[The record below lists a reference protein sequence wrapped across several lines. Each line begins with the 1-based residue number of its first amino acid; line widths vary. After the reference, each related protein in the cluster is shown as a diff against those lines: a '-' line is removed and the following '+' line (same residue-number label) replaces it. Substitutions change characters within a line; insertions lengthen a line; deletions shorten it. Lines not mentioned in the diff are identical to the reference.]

1 LTKAGLENRYVVHSL
16 RHSIA
21 VHILDDG
28 EDIAYVQD
36 HLGHRNIRNTQVYAK
51 ISDVKRNRTMRRL
64 EYSSEVVRL

>member
-1 LTKAGLENRYVVHSL
+1 MVHSL

-21 VHILDDG
+21 VHILDAG

-51 ISDVKRNRTMRRL
+51 ISDVKRNPTML
-64 EYSSEVVRL
+64 PLQYSSDVVRL